1 MEEKQAIDKNEL
13 EQELKN
19 PIIHQKNENCQVFN
33 GPISG
38 CVFAMPGS
46 NVTQQTGQP
55 AEQQME
61 EDIDVAAKLSPIF
74 YGDKNQAKE
83 FLAAIQGMKPTQI
96 TDLVKKWVAARKIS
110 EKSKNRDLWKVLH
123 EAGLYDRSEANWN
136 DQVK

>member
-46 NVTQQTGQP
+46 NVTQHAGP
-55 AEQQME
+55 SANQQSE
-61 EDIDVAAKLSPIF
+61 ESIDVVAKLSPIF

-83 FLAAIQGMKPTQI
+83 FLAAIQGMKSTQI
-96 TDLVKKWVAARKIS
+96 TDLVNQWVTAKKIS
-110 EKSKNRDLWKVLH
+110 EMSRKRDLWKVMH